1 MLESSSKLP
10 SGRKSLH
17 RIEGRKTIPACFC
30 LRLQPKSKNI
40 LMTSGKDTFWSATEK
55 QVNLPRHLDWYMSS
69 GVNTNDLPVAES
81 RSICK

>member
-40 LMTSGKDTFWSATEK
+40 LMTSGKDT
-55 QVNLPRHLDWYMSS
+55 S
-69 GVNTNDLPVAES
+69 GLQQKNKLTYPD
-81 RSICK
+81 I